1 VKPMFKR
8 RPVRLYGAALK
19 RVCAEVYERDHGQC
33 VNCGHA
39 VPEGTKPHHV
49 VFKSRGGGDTADN
62 MVMLC
67 VVCHWQ
73 VHHGKHGHYVQD
85 KCKRML
91 RWLYHEV

>member
-1 VKPMFKR
+1 MFKR

-49 VFKSRGGGDTADN
+49 VFKSKGGGDTADN
-62 MVMLC
+62 MAWPVIGRCIMVNMAIMC
-67 VVCHWQ
+67 RINANAC
-73 VHHGKHGHYVQD
+73 
-85 KCKRML
+85 
-91 RWLYHEV
+91 